1 MMRMALYGGSFDPI
15 HNGHI
20 ELAEAFVRALSLDK
34 VVFMPTATPPHKLKS
49 EMAAAE
55 HRLAMCRLAT
65 EHLPWAEVSDAE
77 ILRGGASFT
86 VDTLTELTAQYPDT
100 EWFLLTGAD
109 MFITLSSWYRF
120 ADIARMATL
129 CTVPRD
135 DTDAETL
142 KAHAARMQAQGA
154 RCFVLP
160 RAVTQVSSTQ
170 LREMAK
176 AGENMS
182 ALIPPAVAAYMGA
195 KRLYAAADH
204 MRQLDDE
211 EQYLDILRTRLTEKR
226 YAHSLA
232 VADRAVL
239 LAKKY
244 GADEKKARKA
254 GLLHDIMKDTDQNT
268 QLQILQEFGILLD
281 TATRVSPPLWH
292 AVTGAAFLQHILHI
306 DEDVITAVRYHT
318 TGRAEMSLL
327 EKVVYLADFTSADRD
342 YPDVDTMRALS
353 EESIPAAMLYALQ
366 YTVTDLTNRAKP
378 IHPDTINA
386 YNELVCEK

>member
-1 MMRMALYGGSFDPI
+1 MRMALYGGSFDPI

-20 ELAEAFVRALSLDK
+20 ELAEAFVQALSLDK

-49 EMAAAE
+49 EMAAAS

-65 EHLPWAEVSDAE
+65 ENFPWAEVSDAE

-86 VDTLTELTAQYPDT
+86 VDTLTELTAQYPDA

-109 MFITLSSWYRF
+109 MFVTLSSWYRF

-135 DTDAETL
+135 DMDAAALQT
-142 KAHAARMQAQGA
+142 HAARMQALGA

-160 RAVTQVSSTQ
+160 RAVTQVSSTK
-170 LREMAK
+170 LRELAK
-176 AGENMS
+176 AGEDMT
-182 ALIPPAVAAYMGA
+182 ALVPAVVAAYICEQ
-195 KRLYAAADH
+195 RLYSATDN
-204 MRQLDDE
+204 MRLLDGE
-211 EQYLDILRTRLTEKR
+211 EQYLDILKTRLTEKR

-232 VADRAVL
+232 VADRAVF

-244 GADEKKARKA
+244 GADVQKAREA
-254 GLLHDIMKDTDQNT
+254 GLLHDIMKDADQNT

-292 AVTGAAFLQHILHI
+292 AVAGAAFLQHILHV
-306 DEDVITAVRYHT
+306 DEDVVTAVRYHT
-318 TGRAEMSLL
+318 TGRAGMSLL
-327 EKVVYLADFTSADRD
+327 EKVVYLADFTSDDRD

-366 YTVTDLTNRAKP
+366 YTVTDLANRAKP
-378 IHPDTINA
+378 IHPDTLYA